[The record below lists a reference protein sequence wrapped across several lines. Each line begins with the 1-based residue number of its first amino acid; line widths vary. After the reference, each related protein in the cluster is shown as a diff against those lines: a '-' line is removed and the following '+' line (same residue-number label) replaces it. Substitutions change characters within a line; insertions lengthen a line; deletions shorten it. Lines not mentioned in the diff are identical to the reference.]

1 MRPEKRFLTEFGS
14 SATSRGLVRDA
25 SPRRAFPALA
35 GRQFKMRI
43 VHVVRQ
49 FYPAVGGFES
59 VVYELAAAQAANGH
73 SVRVVT
79 LDRLFKTDTPG
90 KLPPRGVVEGIEIV
104 RIPWFGSTR
113 YPIAVSVLKHIR
125 DADIVHVHAI
135 DFFFDFLAWTK
146 PLHRKKLVVSTH
158 GGFFHTSFASRLK
171 RLYFSTV
178 TRGSMTW
185 YDGVAAVSQTDQV
198 QFSGIR
204 PRGLVCIEN
213 GVNTSKF
220 LDASS
225 RSPSKSMIWIGRF
238 SHNKR
243 LDRLILWFAA
253 LVRMDPE
260 WKLTIAGQPWDL
272 GRQELEELAGASGIQ
287 NALTVVES
295 PDDADIRRLMG
306 ACSVIASSSDYEGF
320 GIAVIEG
327 MSAGLFP
334 LLSDI
339 APFRQ
344 LVAHT
349 GLGMN
354 VSFADPDAAAAAFL
368 SQWHRMGRDYASGR
382 ERSIR
387 AALHYAWENV
397 SGLYQ
402 SLYDDVL
409 GAKSRTILDVP
420 VFVGT
425 LAEAVEKID
434 TEYNAGKSTIVAFA
448 NANSLNLATTD
459 ASYRQVLKRCLV
471 MNDGIG
477 VDTASRILFGSRFPQ
492 NLNGTDFAPNYFKA
506 TRNNYRIFF
515 LGSSSGVAERAA
527 NRLIEMCG
535 RHHIAGCQNGY
546 SRADDNIGIVAKILA
561 SQADVVLV
569 AMGNPAQEMWLAEH
583 LAATGCRLGIGVGA
597 LFDFLSGDV
606 PRAPSWVRSAR
617 LEWCYRLRHEPG
629 RLWRRYVLGIPI
641 FLLRV
646 FNQWLSGARV

>member
-1 MRPEKRFLTEFGS
+1 
-14 SATSRGLVRDA
+14 
-25 SPRRAFPALA
+25 
-35 GRQFKMRI
+35 MRI

-73 SVRVVT
+73 AVRVVT
-79 LDRLFKTDTPG
+79 LDRLFKTNTPG
-90 KLPPRGVVEGIEIV
+90 KLPPREAVAGIEII

-113 YPIAVSVLKHIR
+113 YPIAVSVLKHLR

-135 DFFFDFLAWTK
+135 DFFFDFLGWTK

-158 GGFFHTSFASRLK
+158 GGFFHTAFAARMK

-178 TRGSMTW
+178 TRASMVW
-185 YDGVAAVSQTDQV
+185 YDGVAAVSLTDQR

-213 GVNTSKF
+213 GVNISKF

-238 SHNKR
+238 SQNKR
-243 LDRLILWFAA
+243 LDRLIFLFAA

-272 GRQELEELAGASGIQ
+272 GLQELEELATASGVE
-287 NALTVVES
+287 NALTLVES
-295 PDDADIRRLMG
+295 PDDAEIKRLMG
-306 ACSVIASSSDYEGF
+306 GCSVIASSSEYEGF
-320 GIAVIEG
+320 GLAVIEG

-339 APFRQ
+339 APFQR
-344 LVAHT
+344 LVANT
-349 GLGMN
+349 GVGLYVN
-354 VSFADPDAAAAAFL
+354 FADADAAAAEFL
-368 SQWHRMGRDYASGR
+368 NRWQKIAHDHASVR

-387 AALHYAWENV
+387 AASHYAWENV

-409 GAKSRTILDVP
+409 GARCRTILDVP

-425 LAEAVEKID
+425 QAEAVEKID
-434 TEYNAGKSTIVAFA
+434 EAYNAQKSTIVAFA
-448 NANSLNLATTD
+448 NANALNVAAVD
-459 ASYRQVLKRCLV
+459 DSFRGVLKGCLV

-477 VDTASRILFGSRFPQ
+477 VDAASRILFGSRFPQ
-492 NLNGTDFAPNYFKA
+492 NLNGTDFTPTYFKN

-527 NRLIEMCG
+527 SRLIEICG
-535 RHHIAGCQNGY
+535 RHKIAGCQNGY
-546 SRADDNIGIVAKILA
+546 SRAEDNIGIVAKILA
-561 SQADVVLV
+561 SEADVVLV

-583 LAATGCRLGIGVGA
+583 LQATGCRLGFGVGA

-617 LEWCYRLRHEPG
+617 LEWCYRLLREPA
-629 RLWRRYVLGIPI
+629 RLWRRYVLGNPI

>member
-1 MRPEKRFLTEFGS
+1 
-14 SATSRGLVRDA
+14 
-25 SPRRAFPALA
+25 
-35 GRQFKMRI
+35 MRI

-73 SVRVVT
+73 AVRVVT

-90 KLPPRGVVEGIEIV
+90 GKLPPRGVVAGIEIV

-113 YPIAVSVLKHIR
+113 YPIAPSVLKHIR
-125 DADIVHVHAI
+125 DAYIVHVHAI
-135 DFFFDFLAWTK
+135 DFFFDFLGWTK

-158 GGFFHTSFASRLK
+158 GGFFHTAFAARLK

-178 TRGSMTW
+178 TRGSMVW
-185 YDGVAAVSQTDQV
+185 YDGVVAVSQTDQAE
-198 QFSGIR
+198 FSGIR

-238 SHNKR
+238 SQNKR
-243 LDRLILWFAA
+243 LDRLILLFAA
-253 LVRMDPE
+253 LLRMDPD

-272 GRQELEELAGASGIQ
+272 GLQELEELASASGIQ
-287 NALTVVES
+287 DALTLVES
-295 PDDADIRRLMG
+295 PDDAEIKRRMG
-306 ACSVIASSSDYEGF
+306 ACSVIASSSEYEGF
-320 GIAVIEG
+320 GLAAIEG

-339 APFRQ
+339 APFRR
-344 LVAHT
+344 LVANAGV
-349 GLGMN
+349 GLN
-354 VSFADPDAAAAAFL
+354 VDFADADAAAAAFL
-368 SQWHRMGRDYASGR
+368 SQWQEIAHDHVAVRRQ
-382 ERSIR
+382 SIR
-387 AALHYAWENV
+387 AAARYAWENV

-402 SLYDDVL
+402 SLYEDVL
-409 GAKSRTILDVP
+409 GARCRTILDVP

-425 LAEAVEKID
+425 LVEAVEKID
-434 TEYNAGKSTIVAFA
+434 ADYNAHKSTIVAFA
-448 NANSLNLATTD
+448 NANSLNIAATD
-459 ASYRQVLKRCLV
+459 EDYRKVLKRCLV

-477 VDTASRILFGSRFPQ
+477 VDIASRILFGSRFPQ
-492 NLNGTDFAPNYFKA
+492 NLNGTDFAPNYFEA
-506 TRNNYRIFF
+506 TRNSYRIFF

-527 NRLIEMCG
+527 SRLIEICGG
-535 RHHIAGCQNGY
+535 RHKIAGCQNGY
-546 SRADDNIGIVAKILA
+546 SRTDDNIGIVAKILA
-561 SQADVVLV
+561 SEADVVLV
-569 AMGNPAQEMWLAEH
+569 GMGNPSQEMWLAEN
-583 LAATGCRLGIGVGA
+583 LEATGCRLGFGVGA